1 MTDIPITMEQI
12 LALSDFNEMFQFL
25 YLHEL
30 AISLTVAVLA
40 LITLPTLPIA
50 FYESRIAN
58 IISLTVC
65 AIIATTIGTLTYI
78 DLSFLNENQIK
89 LIKSIDNPKFQSIML
104 DNVQRNGARLRTFRF
119 SLDSLKD
126 DEKQENIE
134 LFNKVAQ

>member
-25 YLHEL
+25 FIHRIAVL
-30 AISLTVAVLA
+30 LTLAVLA
-40 LITLPTLPIA
+40 LIVLPIS
-50 FYESRIAN
+50 FYGSKITN
-58 IISLTVC
+58 IISLTFCVIMVT
-65 AIIATTIGTLTYI
+65 AVGIFTYI

-104 DNVQRNGARLRTFRF
+104 DNVQRDGARLRAFRL
-119 SLDSLKD
+119 SLNSLED

>member
-12 LALSDFNEMFQFL
+12 LALSDFNKMFQFL
-25 YLHEL
+25 YLHGL
-30 AISLTVAVLA
+30 AVSLTVAVLA
-40 LITLPTLPIA
+40 LITLPVAL
-50 FYESRIAN
+50 YESRIAN

-65 AIIATTIGTLTYI
+65 VIIATTIGTLAYI

-104 DNVQRNGARLRTFRF
+104 DNVQRDGARLRTFRF
-119 SLDSLKD
+119 LLDSLKD

-134 LFNKVAQ
+134 LFNKVAR

>member
-12 LALSDFNEMFQFL
+12 LALSDLNEMLQFL
-25 YLHEL
+25 YLHGL
-30 AISLTVAVLA
+30 AVVLTVAVLA
-40 LITLPTLPIA
+40 LIALPICLM
-50 FYESRIAN
+50 ESTIAN
-58 IISLTVC
+58 IISLTIC
-65 AIIATTIGTLTYI
+65 AIIATTIGILTYI

-104 DNVQRNGARLRTFRF
+104 DNVQRDGARLKTFRF
-119 SLDSLKD
+119 LLDSLKD